1 MFTRIVPSVP
11 TNTLASTQLSFSAY
25 QQDNGT
31 SWHDFGQQSIEWH
44 STHSKLVLPAISPK
58 LPTKTKDMCSLPR
71 YTTTNKKN
79 PLGSAISTVFTQI
92 KNDVQIDSK

>member
-1 MFTRIVPSVP
+1 MLLYMVNVQVVKDLLAFDLQDWNVHSHWYLVSLP
-11 TNTLASTQLSFSAY
+11 TPLASTQLSFSAY

-44 STHSKLVLPAISPK
+44 STHSKIVLPAISPK

-71 YTTTNKKN
+71 YTTNK
-79 PLGSAISTVFTQI
+79 
-92 KNDVQIDSK
+92 